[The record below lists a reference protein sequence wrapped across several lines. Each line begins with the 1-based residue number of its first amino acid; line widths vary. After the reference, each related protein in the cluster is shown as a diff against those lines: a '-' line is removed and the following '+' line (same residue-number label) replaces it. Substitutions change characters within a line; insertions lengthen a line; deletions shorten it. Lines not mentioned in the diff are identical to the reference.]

1 MSHFTTW
8 VWSISSDNFWIEV
21 LMQLILSLFKVSEGQ
36 TEAHNNLSVKSI
48 RQSAEIQ
55 KLIDF
60 VKMKPVGWVQF

>member
-8 VWSISSDNFWIEV
+8 IWFRTITCEKSSRAA
-21 LMQLILSLFKVSEGQ
+21 QLILSLFKLSEGQ
-36 TEAHNNLSVKSI
+36 TEAHNNLSVKLI